1 MKSISFDN
9 PYWLLIA
16 IPLLAVI
23 LVPYFISVSRDNKTK
38 GWFTSLIVHIVI
50 VISITLAAAGLVHTT
65 VMTRT
70 KVYVVADVSYSTSR
84 NFDKIDEYIQQIDA
98 SLPSNSRLGI
108 VCFGNDATI
117 LTSSGMAIKSVR
129 EAKVDDSGTN
139 IAAALDYT
147 ATLFSS
153 GEIKRIVLI
162 TDGYDTTYDGSV
174 VAAVERLAAKDI
186 KLDAVYV
193 DSNIKE
199 GDKEVQLSGVD
210 FTTATYLGHESTL
223 TAMVESSVPSDAIL
237 DLFVKD
243 TTGEYVKINTTILKA
258 DKGVNI
264 ATFPLP
270 TEVSGVFDYKVTVSA
285 TNDTSMHNNS
295 YTFTQEVAG
304 KRSVLLISGVDND
317 IMTIRSMYQDT
328 ADVDFYH
335 ITGNR
340 RDVPYSIEEL
350 SKYDEIILS
359 NVDIRQIN
367 NINAFIDS
375 VDIVVSQYG
384 KSLITLG
391 DLYMQNMDAS
401 NEQDQVFRRL
411 EELLPVSFGNANKD
425 AKLYTIV
432 IDISRSMYYS
442 RPAQLIVAK
451 DAAQKL
457 VSILGDDDYV
467 SLVTLAGEAEIVL
480 LPTRL
485 GDCRDL
491 IRQEIESV
499 KATQGTFVG
508 AALDMAYEN
517 MKNLPFEEKQVMLI
531 SDGKTFSDEPE
542 NAEAVAEKMLDEG
555 IVLSTIGVL
564 NHAPTASHTKGCR
577 YLETLAE
584 KGGGLYYEL
593 LDEYGVAE
601 LVFATVADDLTDQV
615 VETQTTVNVELF
627 RDDVMEGIRSLPDVF
642 GYVNSKLKL
651 DATTVLSLDYQKNA
665 TTIVRVPLYA
675 YRDHG
680 NGRVAT
686 FTSSISGNWLRGWS
700 DSLKNKFFGNVL
712 TTNTP
717 DERVNYPYTINFEYG
732 GEYSTIEMLPSYLNP
747 RAKASIKITQPNG
760 KVHEEQLAFDLNR
773 YFTTFKTP
781 DVGRYHIEITYT
793 YGNHSFKSDTYFNVS
808 YNPEYDS
815 FVAYDLG
822 SIYDF
827 MRGIGLVYTDG
838 NVDLEVDRTEV
849 DTYQRSFRL
858 PLLVLAVALFVF
870 DVFIRKYKPKRKQDK
885 AKGKAKRKEQVN
897 EKA

>member
-16 IPLLAVI
+16 IPLLAAI
-23 LVPYFISVSRDNKTK
+23 LIPYFISASRDNKNK
-38 GWFTSLIVHIVI
+38 SWFISLIVHIAI

-70 KVYVVADVSYSTSR
+70 KVYVVADVSYSASR
-84 NFDKIDEYIQQIDA
+84 NLDKIDEYIQQIDA

-108 VCFGNDATI
+108 VCFGNNATI
-117 LTSSGMAIKSVR
+117 LTSSGMAIKSVK

-162 TDGYDTTYDGSV
+162 TDGHDTTYDGSV

-186 KLDAVYV
+186 KLDAVYL

-199 GDKEVQLSGVD
+199 GEAEVQISGVD
-210 FTTATYLGHESTL
+210 FTAATYLGHESTL
-223 TAMVESSVPSDAIL
+223 TVMVESSVPSDTIL

-243 TTGEYVKINTTILKA
+243 TATDAYVKINTTILKA

-270 TEVSGVFDYKVTVSA
+270 TDVSGVFDYKVTVSA
-285 TNDTSMHNNS
+285 TNDTSTHNNS
-295 YTFTQEVAG
+295 YSLTQEVAG
-304 KRSVLLISGVDND
+304 KRSVLLVSGVDND
-317 IMTIRSMYQDT
+317 IMTIRSMYQDS
-328 ADVDFYH
+328 ADIDFYH

-340 RDVPYSIEEL
+340 RDIPYSIEEL

-375 VDIVVSQYG
+375 VDIAVSQYG

-391 DLYMQNMDAS
+391 NLYMQNMDAN
-401 NEQDQVFRRL
+401 NEQDLVFSRL

-425 AKLYTIV
+425 SKLYTI
-432 IDISRSMYYS
+432 ILDISRSMNDTS
-442 RPAQLIVAK
+442 QLIIAK
-451 DAAQKL
+451 NAATKL
-457 VSILGDDDYV
+457 LSILNDDDWVAYI
-467 SLVTLAGEAEIVL
+467 TLAGASKVEMT
-480 LPTRL
+480 PTRL
-485 GDCRDL
+485 GDCKTELVEL
-491 IRQEIESV
+491 INSAEPC
-499 KATQGTFVG
+499 QGTFIG
-508 AALDMAYEN
+508 DSLKMAHSH
-517 MKNLPFEEKQVMLI
+517 MKDLNFAEKQVMLI
-531 SDGKTFSDEPE
+531 SDGLTYTYEPE
-542 NAEAVAEKMLDEG
+542 DAVKVAGDMYNDG
-555 IVLSTIGVL
+555 ITVSTVNVLSGTVPAAVKLL
-564 NHAPTASHTKGCR
+564 NNVANA
-577 YLETLAE
+577 
-584 KGGGLYYEL
+584 GGGNYYLINRE
-593 LDEYGVAE
+593 EEVAQLIFADIAE
-601 LVFATVADDLTDQV
+601 DLVETV
-615 VETQTTVNVELF
+615 VEKETKVNVELF
-627 RDDVMEGIRSLPDVF
+627 RDDVMEGIRSLPEVL
-642 GYVNSKLKL
+642 GYINSKAKL
-651 DATTVLSLDYQKNA
+651 DATMVLSVDYQKNA
-665 TTIVRVPLYA
+665 TTTVKVPLYS
-675 YRDHG
+675 YREHG

-686 FTSSISGNWLRGWS
+686 FTSSLSSNWLRGWS
-700 DSLKNKFFGNVL
+700 DSLKSKFFGNVL

-717 DERVNYPYTINFEYG
+717 DERINYPYTINFEYG

-747 RAKASIKITQPNG
+747 RAKASIKITSPNG
-760 KVHEEQLAFDLNR
+760 NVYEEQLAFDLNR

-781 DVGRYHIEITYT
+781 DVGKYHIEMTYT
-793 YGNHSFKSDTYFNVS
+793 YGNHSFKSNTYFNVS

-838 NVDLEVDRTEV
+838 NVKLENDKTEV
-849 DTYQRSFRL
+849 DTYERSFRL

-870 DVFIRKYKPKRKQDK
+870 DVFIRKYKPKRKQDR
-885 AKGKAKRKEQVN
+885 AKDKVIRKEQIIN
-897 EKA
+897 EKI

>member
-16 IPLLAVI
+16 IPLLAAV

-70 KVYVVADVSYSTSR
+70 KVYVVADVSYSTGR
-84 NFDKIDEYIQQIDA
+84 NLDVIDEYIQQIDA

-108 VCFGNDATI
+108 VCFGNDAAI
-117 LTSSGMAIKSVR
+117 LTSSGMAIKSVK

-139 IAAALDYT
+139 IAGALDYT

-186 KLDAVYV
+186 KLDTVYV
-193 DSNIKE
+193 DSNLKE
-199 GDKEVQLSGVD
+199 GDEEVQISGVD
-210 FTTATYLGHESTL
+210 FTASTYLGHESNL
-223 TAMVESSVPSDAIL
+223 SMLVESSVPSDVIL
-237 DLFVKD
+237 DLYVK
-243 TTGEYVKINTTILKA
+243 GEASEEYVKINTTVLKA

-270 TEVSGVFDYKVTVSA
+270 TDVSGVFDYKVTASA
-285 TNDTSMHNNS
+285 SKDTSLHNNI

-304 KRSVLLISGVDND
+304 KRSVLLISEIDND
-317 IMTIRSMYQDT
+317 IMTIKSMYQDT
-328 ADVDFYH
+328 AYVDFYH
-335 ITGNR
+335 IVGNK

-359 NVDIRQIN
+359 NVDIRKIN

-375 VDIVVSQYG
+375 VDIAVSQYG
-384 KSLITLG
+384 KSIITLG
-391 DLYMQNMDAS
+391 NLYMQNMDAS
-401 NEQDQVFRRL
+401 NSQDQVFERL

-425 AKLYTIV
+425 AKLYTI
-432 IDISRSMYYS
+432 ILDISRSMNDTS
-442 RPAQLIVAK
+442 QLIIAK
-451 DAAQKL
+451 NAATKL
-457 VSILGDDDYV
+457 LSILNDDDWVAYI
-467 SLVTLAGEAEIVL
+467 TLAGSSKIEMI
-480 LPTRL
+480 PTRL
-485 GDCRDL
+485 GDCKTEL
-491 IRQEIESV
+491 IELINSAEPC
-499 KATQGTFVG
+499 QGTFIG
-508 AALDMAYEN
+508 DSLKMAYSH
-517 MKNLPFEEKQVMLI
+517 MKDLPFAEKQVMLI
-531 SDGKTFSDEPE
+531 SDGLTYTYEPE
-542 NAEAVAEKMLDEG
+542 DAVKIAGDMYGDG
-555 IVLSTIGVL
+555 I
-564 NHAPTASHTKGCR
+564 
-577 YLETLAE
+577 
-584 KGGGLYYEL
+584 
-593 LDEYGVAE
+593 
-601 LVFATVADDLTDQV
+601 TVS
-615 VETQTTVNVELF
+615 TVNVLSGGVPQAVKLLSNIANEAGGNYYLINREEDVAQLIFADIAEDLVETVVEKQTAVNIELI
-627 RDDVMEGIRSLPDVF
+627 RDDVMQGIRSLPNIR

-651 DATTVLSLDYQKNA
+651 DSTMVLSVDYQKNE
-665 TTIVRVPLYA
+665 TTTVKVPLYA

-686 FTSSISGNWLRGWS
+686 FTSNISGDWLRSWS
-700 DSLKNKFFGNVL
+700 DSVRSKFFGNIL
-712 TTNTP
+712 ITNTP
-717 DERVNYPYTINFEYG
+717 DERTNYPYTINFEYG
-732 GEYSTIEMLPSYLNP
+732 GEYSSIEMLPSYLNP
-747 RAKASIKITQPNG
+747 RAKAHIQITSPNG
-760 KVHEEQLAFDLNR
+760 KVYEEQLVFNLNR
-773 YFTTFKTP
+773 YFTQFKTP
-781 DVGRYHIEITYT
+781 DVGRYHIKITYT
-793 YGNHSFKSDTYFNVS
+793 YGNHSFESDTYFNVS
-808 YNPEYDS
+808 YNPEYDA

-858 PLLVLAVALFVF
+858 PLLILAVVLFVF

-885 AKGKAKRKEQVN
+885 LKDKIKRKEQRN
-897 EKA
+897 EAA